1 MREFPRRGMNSLFL
15 RFLLMIF
22 ALAPS
27 IILLYLLLH
36 LYPHTGLGRI
46 ITVPST
52 FFINCLLILLGI
64 IMTAKGKKK
73 HSVYVWLMI
82 IFLTLIVTIL
92 GYPQDYGS
100 HVIYK
105 IWEDIF

>member
-1 MREFPRRGMNSLFL
+1 MNSLLFK
-15 RFLLMIF
+15 FLLMIF
-22 ALAPS
+22 ALVPS
-27 IILLYLLLH
+27 IILLCLLLH

-52 FFINCLLILLGI
+52 LFVNCLLTLLGI
-64 IMTAKGKKK
+64 IITSNAKKK
-73 HSVYVWLMI
+73 RSVYVWLMI
-82 IFLTLIVTIL
+82 ISLTLIVTIL
-92 GYPQDYGS
+92 GYPQDYGP